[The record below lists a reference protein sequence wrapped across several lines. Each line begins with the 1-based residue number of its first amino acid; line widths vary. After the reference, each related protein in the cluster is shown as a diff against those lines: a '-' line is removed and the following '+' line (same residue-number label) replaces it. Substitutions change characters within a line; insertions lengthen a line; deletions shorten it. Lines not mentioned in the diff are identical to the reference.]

1 MEEQENKNQ
10 LLDELHDVKSDVK
23 ELMWSVSDLISSI
36 EELEIQRFQEKDAKV
51 LLEGYKRDLES
62 QGLWTKE
69 LDEHLD
75 MFIKFDLSKYLQT
88 HL

>member
-1 MEEQENKNQ
+1 M
-10 LLDELHDVKSDVK
+10 
-23 ELMWSVSDLISSI
+23 